1 MEQDKLWKLLITK
14 TFFIQFLNLDE
25 TKQTYVLQSMRFL
38 RNVLDLDSKPEYD
51 IIDEY
56 ESSEVESKPFPLT
69 YHVDHDEQKIFLI
82 CIEASYQNDSN

>member
-1 MEQDKLWKLLITK
+1 MNMSLLLEESKVRAI
-14 TFFIQFLNLDE
+14 
-25 TKQTYVLQSMRFL
+25 S
-38 RNVLDLDSKPEYD
+38 SKPEYD